1 MNTVTVGANPSQ
13 IEGKLLAPGI
23 VSYSNVMRDP
33 AGLIRD
39 LDGLTEMRQL
49 IWQPGQQGSGIQ
61 NRAGALT
68 RSIRDVETV
77 SIPAFA
83 KTPEL
88 KATGG
93 VLAVLSDLLDASLL
107 PLLDAYSR
115 QFGIGGDLDN
125 EGWQLLKY
133 GTGQHFDRHAD
144 AAKMFQRRVSMSF
157 YLNSDFEGGEIEFDQ
172 FNLKI
177 KPETNQVVFFP
188 STYVY
193 THKVWPVISGL
204 RYCVVGWFH

>member
-1 MNTVTVGANPSQ
+1 MITTALDATPRQVQGTV
-13 IEGKLLAPGI
+13 LAPGI
-23 VSYSNVMRDP
+23 VSYSDVMQDP

-39 LDGLTEMRQL
+39 LEGLTEMRQL
-49 IWQPGQQGSGIQ
+49 TWVPGQQGSGHLD
-61 NRAGALT
+61 RTGTLT

-77 SIPAFA
+77 SLPPFA

-93 VLAVLSDLLDASLL
+93 VLAVISNLLDTNLL
-107 PLLDAYSR
+107 PVLDDYSR
-115 QFGIGGDLDN
+115 RFSVGGQLDN

-133 GTGQHFDRHAD
+133 GLGQHFDRHAD
-144 AAKMFQRRVSMSF
+144 ASKMFARRVSMSF

-177 KPETNQVVFFP
+177 KPQANQAVFFP

-193 THKVWPVISGL
+193 THKVWPVTNGM